1 MNKEL
6 SRVGGRLLAVAV
18 DEPQDA
24 RRVVERIGLEFPILC
39 DTKREVIRAYGLVH
53 EGGGLDGSDIAIPAH
68 LLIDRDG
75 RIISRYVSRRIQDR
89 LDPRDVLANI
99 RRMTNEE

>member
-6 SRVGGRLLAVAV
+6 NRTGGRLLAVAV
-18 DEPQDA
+18 DPPQDA
-24 RRVVERIGLEFPILC
+24 ARVVESAGLEFPILC
-39 DTKREVIRAYGLVH
+39 NTRREVVRAYGLMH
-53 EGGGLDGSDIAIPAH
+53 KGGGLDGSDIAIPAH

-89 LDPRDVLANI
+89 LHPDDVLATVK
-99 RRMTNEE
+99 RLTQ